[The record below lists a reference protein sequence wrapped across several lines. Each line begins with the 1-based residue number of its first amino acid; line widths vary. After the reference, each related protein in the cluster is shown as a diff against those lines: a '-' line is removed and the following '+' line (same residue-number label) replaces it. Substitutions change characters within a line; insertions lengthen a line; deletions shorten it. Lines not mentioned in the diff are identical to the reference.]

1 MTLLRRNSNFG
12 SYDIAPQLQATLNAN
27 GMQAHLSQTPS
38 GEMQLITLAHNSSTP
53 RYYTLTQSQVEN
65 LRSGGTNSFNRKAYE
80 TFTSIV
86 KNGYYMP
93 NAWVTAKN
101 ANSPVNMGQWGHT
114 IMDGEYG
121 YREPKFHPFMG
132 AKYGKF
138 NSFMDRLSLLPQRGY
153 HVRRIEG
160 RPFFASSAPVVVDRP
175 DGRLKPGEFKS
186 GAYGFYD
193 KGTQV
198 ADPLH
203 NLEIHSKPRMLARPK
218 GLAEPLD
225 KAMGSTL
232 YTTPELFQHILA
244 SHGVVI
250 DDKNKTLTIKSS
262 SVNKNLQYDLSNEE
276 LSKLMAKNFKD
287 TGKKG
292 NKGKNVVSIDE
303 RFSIINKV
311 IENDFAGKITRQMLN
326 SKDYVDIKLKPEAE
340 KEIFIAQDA
349 MNAHQ
354 KHIDIITLGHQ
365 RTDYHTGSL
374 VSR

>member
-86 KNGYYMP
+86 KNDYYMP

-175 DGRLKPGEFKS
+175 DGRLKPGELKS

-203 NLEIHSKPRMLARPK
+203 VSSKEVSRVTLSEPVNEVIQIGTKAPITGKGSSGGKVITTGGRFVWPAIGATSVSSGYGGARRHGGIDIVKPGGGST
-218 GLAEPLD
+218 GLTIVAAASGTVTTATYHPSWGFYIVINHGNGL
-225 KAMGSTL
+225 STL
-232 YTTPELFQHILA
+232 YAH
-244 SHGVVI
+244 
-250 DDKNKTLTIKSS
+250 TLPGSFKVRVGQKVSAGQPIANIGSS
-262 SVNKNLQYDLSNEE
+262 GNVTGPHLHFEVYVNGRRTNPMPY
-276 LSKLMAKNFKD
+276 
-287 TGKKG
+287 
-292 NKGKNVVSIDE
+292 
-303 RFSIINKV
+303 
-311 IENDFAGKITRQMLN
+311 
-326 SKDYVDIKLKPEAE
+326 
-340 KEIFIAQDA
+340 
-349 MNAHQ
+349 
-354 KHIDIITLGHQ
+354 LG
-365 RTDYHTGSL
+365 R
-374 VSR
+374 